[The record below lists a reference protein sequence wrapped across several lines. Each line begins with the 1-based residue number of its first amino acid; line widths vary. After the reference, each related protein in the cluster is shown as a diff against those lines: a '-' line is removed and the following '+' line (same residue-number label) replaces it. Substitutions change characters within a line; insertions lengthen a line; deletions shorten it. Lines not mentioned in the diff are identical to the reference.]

1 MNRREFLRQAA
12 LVSAGILFCGKVN
25 AAALP
30 NYFITDKCVGC
41 ETCYNE
47 CPHQAID
54 NSALPLKINQDWC
67 SHCGHCY
74 EICPSGAI
82 VKR

>member
-1 MNRREFLRQAA
+1 MNRREFLKRAV
-12 LVSAGILFCGKVN
+12 LISAGILFCRQSN

-54 NSALPLKINQDWC
+54 NSNVPLKINQDWC

-74 EICPSGAI
+74 EVCPHDAI